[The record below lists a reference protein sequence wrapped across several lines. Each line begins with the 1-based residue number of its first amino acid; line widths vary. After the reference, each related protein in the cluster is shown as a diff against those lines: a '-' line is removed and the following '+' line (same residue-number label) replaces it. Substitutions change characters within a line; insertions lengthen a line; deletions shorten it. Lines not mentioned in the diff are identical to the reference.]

1 MFLDFMVHNRYVVL
15 PQKKTLFKKITKSTY
30 YDKYAENISTIGI
43 NGIHFKNLYSVR
55 RSHYILLNILI
66 RYCLLIIF
74 QTIYHLN
81 L

>member
-1 MFLDFMVHNRYVVL
+1 MFLDFMVQNRYVGL
-15 PQKKTLFKKITKSTY
+15 PQKKTLFKKITKLTY
-30 YDKYAENISTIGI
+30 YDKYGENISTIGI

-66 RYCLLIIF
+66 KYCLLIIF